1 MLPELLMVAIMAVLA
16 LAFMSPVFEG
26 KTLFQN
32 DIVQAKNM
40 ASEVNQFQKQTGEY
54 SAWTNS
60 SFSGMPTYQI
70 KSAPSRNVF
79 QWLFHAFKLFLP
91 GYTVAILFVC
101 MLGFYFLLRT
111 LKLDKWLALAGAI
124 AVGFGSHHLQLIGAG
139 HVSKIYAIAYM
150 APVIAG
156 VLLVFKRKYLIGGLI
171 TAIGFGIQLVT
182 NHVQVS
188 YYTGMILIVYF
199 LVELVYAIKEKYFDH
214 LVKSGLVLFAAVILA
229 VLPNMTNLLTTYEYS
244 KETTRG
250 NSELVKETG
259 QTKGLDLEYITQ
271 WSYGIG
277 ETMNLFIP
285 NLYGGGGST
294 DVGTNSNLYK
304 ALQANQVA
312 QARDYTKQVPTY
324 WGNQPFTGGS
334 HYIGAITIFLAIL
347 GLVIIRGKKKWW
359 LAIVIVLSLMLAWG
373 KNFMGLTE
381 FFVNNVPL
389 FSKFRDATNSLII
402 AQVAIPLL
410 AFLAVRDWF
419 SWDAEVKVKQR
430 KLFIG
435 TGIAGGIALLYALIP
450 TLAGSFVAAQDA
462 AQMPVDWFRDAVRL
476 DRIALARRDA
486 LRTLVFVLLAAGLL
500 WYSLRA
506 KMKKEYLYI
515 GLALLMLFDLWSVG
529 KRYLTNDDFTSKR
542 QYAEAMKAWP
552 ADENILKNKDLS
564 YRVFDITAD
573 PFRSGR
579 ASGHHKSI
587 GGYHGAKL
595 GRYQDLIDQYLGPN
609 AQQLKA
615 IMQDKPTFEAFNQ
628 ALSGMP
634 VLAMLNARSLIVSP
648 QIPVGN
654 EFALGN
660 AWFVDRIHWAANAN
674 DELAALG
681 TRPLGSEAV
690 IDKRFQDQVT
700 GLPATITPSA
710 QPDVLQLVEYKP
722 NYLKY
727 SAEASQ
733 NRLAVFS
740 EIYYPYG
747 WKSFVDGKET
757 PHVRANYTLRAMVI
771 PAGKHTIEFR
781 FEPKSLKT
789 GQLVSLVGSIL
800 LLLMVVVYAA
810 VEFRRKKVRFGEV

>member
-1 MLPELLMVAIMAVLA
+1 M
-16 LAFMSPVFEG
+16 
-26 KTLFQN
+26 
-32 DIVQAKNM
+32 
-40 ASEVNQFQKQTGEY
+40 
-54 SAWTNS
+54 
-60 SFSGMPTYQI
+60 
-70 KSAPSRNVF
+70 
-79 QWLFHAFKLFLP
+79 
-91 GYTVAILFVC
+91 
-101 MLGFYFLLRT
+101 
-111 LKLDKWLALAGAI
+111 
-124 AVGFGSHHLQLIGAG
+124 
-139 HVSKIYAIAYM
+139 
-150 APVIAG
+150 IAG
-156 VLLVFKRKYLIGGLI
+156 VLLVFKRKYLVGGLI

-188 YYTGMILIVYF
+188 YYTGMILVVYF

-229 VLPNMTNLLTTYEYS
+229 ILPNMTNLLTTYEYT

-250 NSELVKETG
+250 ESELIKETG

-285 NLYGGGGST
+285 NLYGGSGST

-324 WGNQPFTGGS
+324 WGNQPFTGGP
-334 HYIGAITIFLAIL
+334 HYLGAITIFLAIL

-359 LAIVIVLSLMLAWG
+359 LAIVIALSLMLAWG

-419 SWDAEVKVKQR
+419 KWDAEVKVKQK

-435 TGIAGGIALLYALIP
+435 TGIAGGIALLFAVIP
-450 TLAGSFVAAQDA
+450 TLAGSFVGPQDA
-462 AQMPVDWFRDAVRL
+462 GQMPVDWFRDAVRL
-476 DRIALARRDA
+476 DRIAMARRDA
-486 LRTLVFVLLAAGLL
+486 FRTLVFVLLAAGLL

-506 KMKKEYLYI
+506 KMKKEYIYI
-515 GLALLMLFDLWSVG
+515 GLALLMLVDLWSVG

-542 QYAEAMKAWP
+542 QYAEAVKAWP

-564 YRVFDITAD
+564 YRVFDITANVD

-615 IMQDKPTFEAFNQ
+615 IMQGKPTYESIDQ

-634 VLAMLNARSLIVSP
+634 VLGMLNTRFVIVSP
-648 QIPVGN
+648 QIPAKN
-654 EFALGN
+654 NYALGN
-660 AWFVDRIHWAANAN
+660 AWFVDRIRWAANAN
-674 DELAALG
+674 EELEALG
-681 TRPLGSEAV
+681 TLQPGTEAV
-690 IDKRFQDQVT
+690 IDKRFQDQVP
-700 GLPATITPSA
+700 GLPATLTPSS

-727 SAEASQ
+727 TAEANQ
-733 NRLAVFS
+733 NRLAIFS
-740 EIYYPYG
+740 EIFYPYG
-747 WKSFVDGKET
+747 WKSYIDGKET
-757 PHVRANYTLRAMVI
+757 PHIRADYTLRAMVI
-771 PAGKHTIEFR
+771 PAGKHTVEFR
-781 FEPKSLKT
+781 FAPKSLKT
-789 GQLVSLVGSIL
+789 GQLISLIGSL
-800 LLLMVVVYAA
+800 LVLLVLAGAVA
-810 VEFRRKKVRFGEV
+810 VEVKKKRDA

>member
-1 MLPELLMVAIMAVLA
+1 MLPELLMVAIMAALA

-32 DIVQAKNM
+32 DIVQAKNL

-70 KSAPSRNVF
+70 KSAPTRNVF

-171 TAIGFGIQLVT
+171 TAIGFGIQLFT

-188 YYTGMILIVYF
+188 YYTGMILVVYF

-250 NSELVKETG
+250 KSELVKEAG
-259 QTKGLDLEYITQ
+259 PTKGLDLEYITQ

-294 DVGTNSNLYK
+294 DVGTTSNLYK
-304 ALQANQVA
+304 ALQDHQAA

-324 WGNQPFTGGS
+324 WGNQPFTGGP

-419 SWDAEVKVKQR
+419 SWDAEAKVKQK

-450 TLAGSFVAAQDA
+450 TLAGSFVGPQDA

-506 KMKKEYLYI
+506 KMKKEYIYI
-515 GLALLMLFDLWSVG
+515 GLALLMLVDLWSVG

-542 QYAEAMKAWP
+542 QYAEAMKPWP
-552 ADENILKNKDLS
+552 ADENILKDKDLS

-634 VLAMLNARSLIVSP
+634 VLAMLNTRSLIVSP

-660 AWFVDRIHWAANAN
+660 AWFVDRIRWAANAN
-674 DELAALG
+674 EELEALG
-681 TRPLGSEAV
+681 TLQPGTEAV

-727 SAEASQ
+727 SAEANQ

-740 EIYYPYG
+740 EIFYPYG
-747 WKSFVDGKET
+747 WKSYIDGKET
-757 PHVRANYTLRAMVI
+757 PHIRADYALRAMVI
-771 PAGKHTIEFR
+771 PAGKHTVEFR
-781 FEPKSLKT
+781 FAPKSLKT
-789 GQLVSLVGSIL
+789 GQLISLIGSL
-800 LLLMVVVYAA
+800 LLLLVLAGIVFLEVK
-810 VEFRRKKVRFGEV
+810 RKKEGEG

>member
-26 KTLFQN
+26 KTLYQN
-32 DIVQAKNM
+32 DIVQAKGM
-40 ASEVNQFQKQTGEY
+40 SHEVDQFQKQSGEY

-60 SFSGMPTYQI
+60 AFSGMPTYQI

-324 WGNQPFTGGS
+324 WGNQPFTGGP
-334 HYIGAITIFLAIL
+334 HYLGAITIFLAIL

-515 GLALLMLFDLWSVG
+515 GLALLMLFDLWWVG

-564 YRVFDITAD
+564 YRVFDITANVD

-747 WKSFVDGKET
+747 WKSFVDGKEI

-781 FEPKSLKT
+781 FAPKSLKT
-789 GQLVSLVGSIL
+789 GQLVSLVGSLLIL
-800 LLLMVVVYAA
+800 LVLAGAVA
-810 VEFRRKKVRFGEV
+810 VEGRKKQKK